1 MEIEW
6 LVNELIY
13 FGDEEVFKEVV
24 RNVVNIIYFLVNS
37 IVNELIILRVDNLI
51 DIVWFSDL
59 MKLFCVI
66 VFVVKFV
73 NNLKNIVWIKLNFGS
88 GIEIFIV
95 LELINVEE
103 FWIKVV

>member
-1 MEIEW
+1 M
-6 LVNELIY
+6 IY

>member
-1 MEIEW
+1 MNNVIWWNGFEFLYQLEIEW

-51 DIVWFSDL
+51 DIV
-59 MKLFCVI
+59 
-66 VFVVKFV
+66 
-73 NNLKNIVWIKLNFGS
+73 
-88 GIEIFIV
+88 
-95 LELINVEE
+95 
-103 FWIKVV
+103 